1 MRKNTE
7 KVSIKGFFRVQIQD
21 KESGK
26 IVGDTGYIQNQVT
39 NYGMLN
45 CLVGTPA
52 NAVAASSVQIA
63 GAMLGSGGDAI
74 AATAVALASSLGSA
88 WYSTLGATVNG
99 STQAQFTQTF
109 SNDTAVTIGN
119 IGLLAAT
126 DGSLIAGKSYA
137 SSALATTQSVN
148 MTYNL
153 NYTTS

>member
-1 MRKNTE
+1 MSKNT
-7 KVSIKGFFRVQIQD
+7 KKIAIKGFFRVQIQD
-21 KESGK
+21 RESGK
-26 IVGDTGYIQNQVT
+26 IVGDTGYMENQIT

-52 NAVAASSVQIA
+52 LAVGASSVQIS
-63 GAMLGSGGDAI
+63 GAMLGSGQ
-74 AATAVALASSLGSA
+74 ATVVATDVALDSSLGTD
-88 WYSTLGATVNG
+88 WYSTVGATVNG

-109 SNDTAVTIGN
+109 SNDTAVTIGA
-119 IGLLAAT
+119 IGLFAAT
-126 DGSLIAGKSYA
+126 DGSLIAGKSYG